1 MRHVVGDIK
10 LYLLNITAFS
20 ISLADIDMILKI
32 FLLAVTIGYTVDK
45 WIKLNKKDNDEKDK

>member
-1 MRHVVGDIK
+1 MKTVVGDIK

-32 FLLAVTIGYTVDK
+32 LLLAVTIGYTIDK
-45 WIKLNKKDNDEKDK
+45 WAKLNKKQSDEEDK

>member
-1 MRHVVGDIK
+1 MKNVVGDIK

-32 FLLAVTIGYTVDK
+32 LLLAVTIGYTIDK
-45 WIKLNKKDNDEKDK
+45 WAKLNKKQGDEEDK